1 MYNEFK
7 LEVANNCEALG
18 LLEGDE
24 VVYCPQTAP
33 RANGGDL
40 AVLEIKGQLV
50 VATFTKYGS
59 QYLVIGDHI
68 QSYRHHQVRVIG
80 KVVDGSHVKTKKP
93 TGATVGSFL
102 QSVN

>member
-7 LEVANNCEALG
+7 LEIVNNCEALG

-40 AVLEIKGQLV
+40 AVLEVKGELLV
-50 VATFTKYGS
+50 AAFTKYGS
-59 QYLVIGDHI
+59 QYLIIGERI
-68 QSYRHHQVRVIG
+68 QVYKQQQVRIIG
-80 KVVDGSHVKTKKP
+80 KVVDGTHLETKKP
-93 TGATVGSFL
+93 TAVTVG
-102 QSVN
+102 

>member
-7 LEVANNCEALG
+7 LEVANTCEALG

-40 AVLEIKGQLV
+40 AVLEIKGELV

-59 QYLVIGDHI
+59 QFLVIGDSI
-68 QSYRHHQVRVIG
+68 QVYKHHQVRIVG
-80 KVVDGSHVKTKKP
+80 KVVDGSHVKAKKP
-93 TGATVGSFL
+93 TGATVGSL
-102 QSVN
+102 N

>member
-7 LEVANNCEALG
+7 LEIVNNCEALG

-40 AVLEIKGQLV
+40 AVLEVKGELLV
-50 VATFTKYGS
+50 AAFTKYGS
-59 QYLVIGDHI
+59 QYLIIGERI
-68 QSYRHHQVRVIG
+68 QVYKQQQVRIIG
-80 KVVDGSHVKTKKP
+80 KVVDGTHLEIKMP
-93 TGATVGSFL
+93 TAVTVG
-102 QSVN
+102 

>member
-7 LEVANNCEALG
+7 LEIVNNCEALG

-40 AVLEIKGQLV
+40 AVLEVKGELLV
-50 VATFTKYGS
+50 AAFTKYGS
-59 QYLVIGDHI
+59 QYLIIGERI
-68 QSYRHHQVRVIG
+68 QVYKQQQVRIIG
-80 KVVDGSHVKTKKP
+80 KVVEGTHLETKKP
-93 TGATVGSFL
+93 TAVTVG
-102 QSVN
+102 